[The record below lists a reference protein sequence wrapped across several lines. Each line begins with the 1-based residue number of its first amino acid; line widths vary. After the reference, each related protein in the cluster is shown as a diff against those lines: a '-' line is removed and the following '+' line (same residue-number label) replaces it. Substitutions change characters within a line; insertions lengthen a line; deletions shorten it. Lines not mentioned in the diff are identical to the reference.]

1 MRADWRWG
9 LRCGSS
15 RRSSSHFLHSSDAR
29 TTMRKVVFVAGE
41 ASGDLHAAGV
51 AAALRRIRPELLL
64 AAVGGRRLA
73 EEGVQLIHRDEQ
85 LGVMGFL
92 EVLKHVPRHFLLLRT
107 MRKMFERGEV
117 AVLILIDYPGF
128 NMKVAA
134 AAKRAGVPVLYY
146 VTPQV
151 WAWGAGRIPKLA
163 QLITKAAVILPFE
176 ESLLRGFGI
185 DATFVGHPLLDR
197 AVDMPT
203 KVEAREALR
212 LALNTPVLALF
223 PGSRQ
228 QEIDRHID
236 DFVAT
241 AKELQRRISGL
252 QVLVSVAPTV
262 ALDSRRCPFRLV
274 HSASLSVLRAAD
286 VALCKSG
293 TTTLEAAI
301 ADCPLIVAYRTGRIN
316 YAVARRVVK
325 VPNIGLVNVVAGRE
339 VAREFI
345 QDEIEPSMMAD
356 ALAEILNE
364 GPRRQEVLTGLAEVR
379 SKLGSPGA
387 ADRVA
392 QMASG
397 LAGPR

>member
-1 MRADWRWG
+1 
-9 LRCGSS
+9 
-15 RRSSSHFLHSSDAR
+15 
-29 TTMRKVVFVAGE
+29 MRKVLFVAGE

-51 AAALRRIRPELLL
+51 AGALRRIRPELML

-73 EEGVQLIHRDEQ
+73 EEGVELIHRDEQ

-107 MRKMFERGEV
+107 IRKMFERGEV

-134 AAKRAGVPVLYY
+134 AAKQAGVPVLYY

-163 QLITKAAVILPFE
+163 RLVTKAAVILPFE
-176 ESLLRGFGI
+176 EPLLRGFGI

-197 AVDMPT
+197 AVNMPT
-203 KVEAREALR
+203 KVEAREALT

-241 AKELQRRISGL
+241 AKELQRRIPGL

-262 ALDSRRCPFRLV
+262 ALDTERCPFRLV

-286 VALCKSG
+286 IALCKSG

-316 YAVARRVVK
+316 YAVARRLVK

-345 QDEIEPSMMAD
+345 QDEIEPSAMAG
-356 ALAEILNE
+356 ALSEVLKD
-364 GPRRQEVLTGLAEVR
+364 GPRRQEVLRGLAEVR

-392 QMASG
+392 RMASG
-397 LAGPR
+397 LAGPQG

>member
-1 MRADWRWG
+1 
-9 LRCGSS
+9 
-15 RRSSSHFLHSSDAR
+15 
-29 TTMRKVVFVAGE
+29 MRKVLFVAGE

-241 AKELQRRISGL
+241 AKELQRRIPGL

-262 ALDSRRCPFRLV
+262 ALDSTRCPFRLV

-356 ALAEILNE
+356 ALAEILKD
-364 GPRRQEVLTGLAEVR
+364 GPRRKEVLTGLAEVR

-397 LAGPR
+397 LAGPRG

>member
-1 MRADWRWG
+1 
-9 LRCGSS
+9 
-15 RRSSSHFLHSSDAR
+15 
-29 TTMRKVVFVAGE
+29 MRKVLFVAGE

-163 QLITKAAVILPFE
+163 RLITKAAVILPFE
-176 ESLLRGFGI
+176 EQLLRGFGI

-241 AKELQRRISGL
+241 AKELQRRTPGL

-345 QDEIEPSMMAD
+345 QDEIKPSMMAD
-356 ALAEILNE
+356 ALSEILND

-392 QMASG
+392 EMASG
-397 LAGPR
+397 LAGPRG

>member
-1 MRADWRWG
+1 
-9 LRCGSS
+9 
-15 RRSSSHFLHSSDAR
+15 
-29 TTMRKVVFVAGE
+29 MRKVLFVAGE

-51 AAALRRIRPELLL
+51 ASALRRIRPEFLL

-73 EEGVQLIHRDEQ
+73 EQGVQLIHRDEQ

-92 EVLKHVPRHFLLLRT
+92 DIVKHVPRHYMLLRT
-107 MRKMFERGEV
+107 MRKMFDRGEV
-117 AVLILIDYPGF
+117 AVVILIDYPGF

-163 QLITKAAVILPFE
+163 ELVTKAAVILPFE

-197 AVDMPT
+197 AVNMPT

-212 LALNTPVLALF
+212 LPLNAPVLALF

-241 AKELQRRISGL
+241 GRELQQRIPGL

-262 ALDSRRCPFRLV
+262 ALDSARCPFRLV

-286 VALCKSG
+286 IALCKSG

-316 YAVARRVVK
+316 YALAKRFVK
-325 VPNIGLVNVVAGRE
+325 VPNIGLVNVVAGRQI
-339 VAREFI
+339 VSEFI
-345 QDEIEPSMMAD
+345 QDQIVPSKMAD
-356 ALAEILNE
+356 TLAALLSDDASRE
-364 GPRRQEVLTGLAEVR
+364 EVLSGLAEVR
-379 SKLGSPGA
+379 GKLGQPGA

-392 QMASG
+392 RMASE
-397 LAGPR
+397 LAGPRG

>member
-1 MRADWRWG
+1 
-9 LRCGSS
+9 
-15 RRSSSHFLHSSDAR
+15 
-29 TTMRKVVFVAGE
+29 MRKVLFVAGE

-73 EEGVQLIHRDEQ
+73 EQGVQLIHRDEQ

-92 EVLKHVPRHFLLLRT
+92 EVVRHVPRHFLLLRT
-107 MRKMFERGEV
+107 IRKMFDRGEV

-163 QLITKAAVILPFE
+163 QLVTKAAVILPFE
-176 ESLLRGFGI
+176 APLLRGFGI

-197 AVDMPT
+197 AVNMPT

-212 LALNTPVLALF
+212 LPLNTRVLALF

-241 AKELQRRISGL
+241 GKELQRRIPGL

-262 ALDSRRCPFRLV
+262 ALDSARCPFRLV

-316 YAVARRVVK
+316 YALAKRFVK

-339 VAREFI
+339 IAREFI
-345 QDEIEPSMMAD
+345 QDEIVPSEMAD
-356 ALAEILNE
+356 ALAELLDD
-364 GPRRQEVLTGLAEVR
+364 GPRRQELLTGLAVVR

-392 QMASG
+392 RMASE
-397 LAGPR
+397 LAGPRG

>member
-1 MRADWRWG
+1 
-9 LRCGSS
+9 
-15 RRSSSHFLHSSDAR
+15 
-29 TTMRKVVFVAGE
+29 MRKVLFVAGE

-73 EEGVQLIHRDEQ
+73 EQGVQLIHRDEQ

-92 EVLKHVPRHFLLLRT
+92 EIVRHVPRHFLLLRT
-107 MRKMFERGEV
+107 IRKMFDRSEV

-134 AAKRAGVPVLYY
+134 AAKRARVPVLYY

-163 QLITKAAVILPFE
+163 QLVTKAAVILPFE
-176 ESLLRGFGI
+176 EPLLRGFGI

-197 AVDMPT
+197 AVNMPT

-212 LALNTPVLALF
+212 LPLNAPVLALF

-241 AKELQRRISGL
+241 GKELQRRIPRL

-262 ALDSRRCPFRLV
+262 ALDSARCPFRLV

-316 YAVARRVVK
+316 YAIARRFVK

-345 QDEIEPSMMAD
+345 QNEIVPSKMAD
-356 ALAEILNE
+356 ALSELLDD
-364 GPRRQEVLTGLAEVR
+364 GPRRQDLLAGLAEVR
-379 SKLGSPGA
+379 SKLGQPGA
-387 ADRVA
+387 AARVA
-392 QMASG
+392 RMASE
-397 LAGPR
+397 LAGPCR

>member
-1 MRADWRWG
+1 
-9 LRCGSS
+9 
-15 RRSSSHFLHSSDAR
+15 
-29 TTMRKVVFVAGE
+29 MRKVLFVAGE

-51 AAALRRIRPELLL
+51 AASLRRIRPELLL

-92 EVLKHVPRHFLLLRT
+92 DVVRHVPRHFLLLRT
-107 MRKMFERGEV
+107 MRKMFDRGEV
-117 AVLILIDYPGF
+117 AVLVLIDYPGF

-134 AAKRAGVPVLYY
+134 AAKKAAVPVLYY

-151 WAWGAGRIPKLA
+151 WAWGAGRLPKLA
-163 QLITKAAVILPFE
+163 QLVTKAAVILPFE
-176 ESLLRGFGI
+176 EPLLRGFGI

-197 AVDMPT
+197 AVSMPT

-212 LALNTPVLALF
+212 LPLNTRVLALF

-241 AKELQRRISGL
+241 GKELQRRIPGL

-262 ALDSRRCPFRLV
+262 ALDSARCPFRLV

-316 YAVARRVVK
+316 YALARRFVK

-339 VAREFI
+339 IAREFI
-345 QDEIEPSMMAD
+345 QDAIVPSEMAD
-356 ALAEILNE
+356 ALAALLDD
-364 GPRRQEVLTGLAEVR
+364 GPRRQELLAGLAEVR

-392 QMASG
+392 RMASD
-397 LAGPR
+397 LAGPRG